1 MLVEYTP
8 PHELEMSNLKRNGQ
22 LRWAPSYLRNRG
34 QMTRGQKQALREW
47 WPAYGITYRHDEV
60 IDLDQHFD
68 SDGPLVIEIGFG
80 MGDHLVHLAASL
92 PGHRILGIEVH
103 RPGLAAATQKIHD
116 RELKNVRI
124 MRGDARL
131 ILTDHLAGRIADAVI
146 IQFPD
151 PWPKESDAHRRLVQP
166 GMVDII
172 AERLK
177 PQGELL
183 IVTDVETYAAHSA
196 DVMNGL
202 SGWKPLEH
210 SKYHDHRVITAYERK
225 AIDAGRSVTELGF
238 QLLA

>member
-116 RELKNVRI
+116 RALKNVRI

-210 SKYHDHRVITAYERK
+210 SKYHDQRVLTAYERK
-225 AIDAGRSVTELGF
+225 AIDEGRSITELSY